1 MAKDDLKDLPP
12 EERIKILKKLEEE
25 KKKEIVEAEKAIK
38 ESQDELTEQRKW
50 VEKVPIPQMSKTDF
64 KGMSP
69 DEAKIQES
77 HKGKKKNSNDDLLED
92 DKKDKNKDEISLKDV
107 LTPRVSGES
116 IGLEDLAREH
126 VELPPEVMNSQYAMQ
141 LSQQPMQNLYHEI
154 TGIKQAVED
163 KGYISAEEER
173 RVNYLASAVEKK
185 VEAGED
191 GKYSFSEDVAKAAN
205 LTRAISAN
213 LRGLYKS
220 GGNTGYQN

>member
-1 MAKDDLKDLPP
+1 MATDNLKELPP

-25 KKKEIVEAEKAIK
+25 KKKEIAEAEKAIK
-38 ESQDELTEQRKW
+38 ESQDELTERRKW
-50 VEKVPIPQMSKTDF
+50 TDKVPIPQMSKDDF

-69 DEAKIQES
+69 DEAKVQES
-77 HKGKKKNSNDDLLED
+77 HKGKKSSDNDDSS
-92 DKKDKNKDEISLKDV
+92 NKDENKKETSLKDV
-107 LTPRVSGES
+107 LTPKVSGES

-141 LSQQPMQNLYHEI
+141 LSQKPMDNLYHEI

-163 KGYISAEEER
+163 KGYISAEEEK

-191 GKYSFSEDVAKAAN
+191 GKYSFTEDVAKAAN

-220 GGNTGYQN
+220 GGNTGYQS

>member
-25 KKKEIVEAEKAIK
+25 KKKEIAEAEKAIK
-38 ESQDELTEQRKW
+38 ESQDELTERRKW
-50 VEKVPIPQMSKTDF
+50 AEKVPIPQMSKDDF
-64 KGMSP
+64 KDMSP
-69 DEAKIQES
+69 DEAKVQET
-77 HKGKKKNSNDDLLED
+77 HKGKKKDSDVSKDEGK
-92 DKKDKNKDEISLKDV
+92 DKKSLKDV
-107 LTPRVSGES
+107 LTPNLSSEEIS
-116 IGLEDLAREH
+116 LEDLAREH

-173 RVNYLASAVEKK
+173 RVEYLASAVEKK

-191 GKYSFSEDVAKAAN
+191 GKYSFTEDVARAAN

>member
-1 MAKDDLKDLPP
+1 MAKDDLRNLPP

-25 KKKEIVEAEKAIK
+25 KKKEIIEAEKAIK
-38 ESQDELTEQRKW
+38 ESQDELTERKKW
-50 VEKVPIPQMSKTDF
+50 EDKVPIPQMSKDDF
-64 KGMSP
+64 SGMSL
-69 DEAKIQES
+69 DEAKVQEA
-77 HKGKKKNSNDDLLED
+77 HKGKKSKFSNSKE
-92 DKKDKNKDEISLKDV
+92 KGTKEKSLKEV
-107 LTPRVSGES
+107 LTPKLSSEEVS
-116 IGLEDLAREH
+116 LEDLAREH

-141 LSQQPMQNLYHEI
+141 LSQQPMENLYHEI
-154 TGIKQAVED
+154 SGIKSAVED
-163 KGYISAEEER
+163 KGYISPEEEK

-191 GKYSFSEDVAKAAN
+191 GKYSFTEDVAKAAN

>member
-1 MAKDDLKDLPP
+1 MAKDDLKELPP

-25 KKKEIVEAEKAIK
+25 KKKEIAEAEKAIK
-38 ESQDELTEQRKW
+38 ESQDELTERRKW
-50 VEKVPIPQMSKTDF
+50 TDKVPIPQMSRDDF

-69 DEAKIQES
+69 DEAKVQES
-77 HKGKKKNSNDDLLED
+77 HKGKKSSDNNKSDDED
-92 DKKDKNKDEISLKDV
+92 ENKKETSLKDV
-107 LTPRVSGES
+107 LTPRVNGES

-141 LSQQPMQNLYHEI
+141 LSQQPMNNLYHEI

-163 KGYISAEEER
+163 KGYISAEEEK

-191 GKYSFSEDVAKAAN
+191 GKYSFTEDVARAAN

>member
-1 MAKDDLKDLPP
+1 MAKDDLKGLPP

-25 KKKEIVEAEKAIK
+25 KKKEIAEAEKAIK
-38 ESQDELTEQRKW
+38 ESQDELTERRKW
-50 VEKVPIPQMSKTDF
+50 ADKVPIPQMSKDDF

-69 DEAKIQES
+69 DEAKVQES
-77 HKGKKKNSNDDLLED
+77 HKGKKSTSDYDVLED
-92 DKKDKNKDEISLKDV
+92 DSEDKDKNSLKEV

-126 VELPPEVMNSQYAMQ
+126 VELPPELMNSQYAMQ

-163 KGYISAEEER
+163 KGYISAEEEK

-191 GKYSFSEDVAKAAN
+191 GKYSFTEDVARAAN

-213 LRGLYKS
+213 LRGMYKS